1 MIIGLVS
8 STVILTL
15 PGKTPAVEA
24 FAKQLAQE
32 TNIMAQDSLLTGT
45 PAALGV
51 SENGYALMTFE
62 NNIWE
67 TRGERPAPDGVNLTF
82 EKETTKIKLT
92 DGITPLAIFEP
103 IGQATVFV
111 LTISDFDR
119 TFRLESRGDGRVVLE
134 TGS

>member
-15 PGKTPAVEA
+15 PGKTPAVEI

-51 SENGYALMTFE
+51 SENGYTLMTFE
-62 NNIWE
+62 NNVWE
-67 TRGERPAPDGVNLTF
+67 TRGERPAPDGVKLTF
-82 EKETTKIKLT
+82 AKETAKIKLT
-92 DGITPLAIFEP
+92 DDITPLAIFEP